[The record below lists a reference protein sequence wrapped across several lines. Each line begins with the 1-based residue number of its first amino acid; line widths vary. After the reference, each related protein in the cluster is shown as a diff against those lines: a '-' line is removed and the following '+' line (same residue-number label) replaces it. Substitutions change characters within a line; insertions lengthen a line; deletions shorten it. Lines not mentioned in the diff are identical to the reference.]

1 MTWYGVWCMGPAWD
15 ITRAL
20 VGCTCTR
27 FFLGSTRQPW
37 SYVISLSIIPGVVTL
52 YHPVLPV
59 Q

>member
-1 MTWYGVWCMGPAWD
+1 MYGHVWCRCMGPAWD

-52 YHPVLPV
+52 YHSV